1 MNLFV
6 CLKNYK
12 QVYRS
17 IWWVNKMVYCYKNG
31 NTYGCIET
39 VVSVMWGGSG
49 GERCCLASAKE
60 ANFYQR
66 NNWILSFIC
75 AVNAWKKKIVWH
87 SHMLRVSS
95 TLINVALLVHYFC
108 AYIFVSLKGFI
119 RSKQTHFVLF
129 YIFSLYSLA

>member
-49 GERCCLASAKE
+49 GRDVVSLAQKKQISIKETIGFCLSYTRWMRE
-60 ANFYQR
+60 
-66 NNWILSFIC
+66 
-75 AVNAWKKKIVWH
+75 KKFVWH

-95 TLINVALLVHYFC
+95 TLINVALPVHYFC

-119 RSKQTHFVLF
+119 RSKQNHFVLL